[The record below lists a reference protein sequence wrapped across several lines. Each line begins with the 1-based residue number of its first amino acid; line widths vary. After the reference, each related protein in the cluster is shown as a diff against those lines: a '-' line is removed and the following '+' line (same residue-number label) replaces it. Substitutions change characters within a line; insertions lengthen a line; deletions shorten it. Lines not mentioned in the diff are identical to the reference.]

1 MTIASWQLPDDMV
14 AASVARDHAA
24 RWAADLGWDVAE
36 TDDLV
41 LVVSELV
48 ANGIRHGGPPVGLEL
63 SSTADGLA
71 RVVVT
76 DRGDGGGPA
85 PRDAAEDE
93 GNGRGLALVQALSVE
108 NGWSRDGDVTSV
120 WAVVRRRSG

>member
-24 RWAADLGWDVAE
+24 RWAGDLGWDVAE

-63 SSTADGLA
+63 SSTTDGLA

-76 DRGDGGGPA
+76 DRGVGGEPV
-85 PRDAAEDE
+85 PRAAADDE
-93 GNGRGLALVQALSVE
+93 GSGRGLALVRALSVE
-108 NGWSRDGDVTSV
+108 TGWGRDGGLTSV
-120 WAVVRRRSG
+120 WAIVRRRFG